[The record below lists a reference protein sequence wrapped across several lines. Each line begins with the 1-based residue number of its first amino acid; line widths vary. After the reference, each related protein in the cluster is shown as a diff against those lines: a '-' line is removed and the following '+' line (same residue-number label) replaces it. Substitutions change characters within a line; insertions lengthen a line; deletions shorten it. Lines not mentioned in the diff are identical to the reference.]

1 MRIRWRVAFGLI
13 SQCVLVILLFGGIT
27 MVQLKGNI
35 ERDSD
40 QLNAKISN
48 QTLISFSY
56 ISDDIE
62 RYLFNM
68 CRSENITS
76 AMMSSSGGYSSS
88 IVIKRF
94 LYSLTESTDYVA
106 GAYIIDQE
114 HGRFSGYAQ
123 PKANVKV
130 DHVRELYEEG
140 FFDIVR
146 DTQWCTDEDGNIYV
160 RRDIYNSY
168 PYKKI
173 GYIIVSI
180 DIQEFLA
187 LVGIS
192 SDSETTICVFSSD
205 GDLIVDGSNGSV
217 DKHLL
222 TEAYSQAK
230 NTIGEVQKYKY
241 DGDVFDV
248 YVDSLQSWR
257 VMHLVLE
264 KDKLSSYY
272 AMNNTIRIIGAILC
286 VLSIVLSWIVSHSL
300 LKNIHSMMK
309 QIKLI
314 GGGKANKKIEISSHD
329 EIGELADSFNQLLS
343 KLDSVNQRIIAEGL
357 EKERI
362 KYELLNLQLR
372 SIQTQIAPHLIGNLL
387 GALSAYAVVGQTDK
401 VESLSIHA
409 SNYIRS
415 NAKCSEREYST
426 LVEEFQTIDNYIA
439 MYQEIFDQPET
450 YESHFEQE
458 ACRNMLV
465 PSMLIHPLV
474 ENSLKYCGSGGTHG
488 MANIRI
494 SAKHTEKLLELR
506 IEDTSSPFPED
517 VLAALEE
524 MKRMGEDTE
533 HKLGFGLAGTIRRLS
548 LLYGD
553 DYDFRIVQ
561 TDEFHKSI
569 IVTMPV
575 EYADPSA

>member
-1 MRIRWRVAFGLI
+1 ML
-13 SQCVLVILLFGGIT
+13 
-27 MVQLKGNI
+27 
-35 ERDSD
+35 
-40 QLNAKISN
+40 
-48 QTLISFSY
+48 
-56 ISDDIE
+56 
-62 RYLFNM
+62 
-68 CRSENITS
+68 
-76 AMMSSSGGYSSS
+76 
-88 IVIKRF
+88 
-94 LYSLTESTDYVA
+94 
-106 GAYIIDQE
+106 
-114 HGRFSGYAQ
+114 H
-123 PKANVKV
+123 
-130 DHVRELYEEG
+130 
-140 FFDIVR
+140 
-146 DTQWCTDEDGNIYV
+146 
-160 RRDIYNSY
+160 
-168 PYKKI
+168 
-173 GYIIVSI
+173 
-180 DIQEFLA
+180 
-187 LVGIS
+187 
-192 SDSETTICVFSSD
+192 
-205 GDLIVDGSNGSV
+205 
-217 DKHLL
+217 
-222 TEAYSQAK
+222 
-230 NTIGEVQKYKY
+230 
-241 DGDVFDV
+241 
-248 YVDSLQSWR
+248 
-257 VMHLVLE
+257 
-264 KDKLSSYY
+264 
-272 AMNNTIRIIGAILC
+272 TIRIIGAILC

-372 SIQTQIAPHLIGNLL
+372 SILTQIAPHLIGNLL
-387 GALSAYAVVGQTDK
+387 GALSAYAVVGQTGK

-426 LVEEFQTIDNYIA
+426 LGEEFQTIDNYIA

-524 MKRMGEDTE
+524 MKRTGEDTE

-553 DYDFRIVQ
+553 DYDFILN
-561 TDEFHKSI
+561 SN
-569 IVTMPV
+569 
-575 EYADPSA
+575 